1 MSAPLPVSLGEVKAY
16 LRIDG
21 AEEDAL
27 LAGLVRTAAALCEA
41 FTGQVLIAEARSE
54 TVAADGEWHR
64 LAATPVRSFE
74 GAFIGED
81 AAAFDSLTDASG
93 DGWVRLSG
101 SVPARVAVEAGIAA
115 DWNGV
120 PEPLRQGIVRL
131 TAHLYANR
139 DAAGDAGPPAAV
151 AALWRP
157 WRRMRLA

>member
-74 GAFIGED
+74 GAFVGED

-93 DGWVRLSG
+93 DGWVRVSG
-101 SVPARVAVEAGIAA
+101 SAAARVVVEAGLAG